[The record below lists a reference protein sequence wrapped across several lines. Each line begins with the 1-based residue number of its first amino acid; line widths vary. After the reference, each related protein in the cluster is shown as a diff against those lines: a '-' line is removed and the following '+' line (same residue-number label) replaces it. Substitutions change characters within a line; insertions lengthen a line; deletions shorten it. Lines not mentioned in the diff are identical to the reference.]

1 MLTLGRKGT
10 ADENRPQNQ
19 ENRARKRKGDEDRAP
34 NGSAK
39 RSRSTSSNSSTSIST
54 ISTNLSRSPT
64 PSLKRVD
71 PPRHRTSTRNAELG
85 KRRRRSTSSSPS
97 NTSEASARRLRKG
110 RTRDNSRN
118 TRRRRCATS
127 PDSRGRE
134 RHYHNNMMDDR
145 PDHDRRFSRSSRS
158 SSSSGTSESFVNQS
172 RRHSSEVGDRDVR
185 KRRSSGSPD
194 SPKRGKDFHSTRS
207 HRRTQSRGESRDR
220 SEVARSR
227 RSMTPGDRLRQN
239 QKYLNSSPRNRGPHL
254 SHDNDRYASG
264 FRGSDHDHTRATK
277 FAQPPWPPR
286 KERSL
291 SPFSKRLALT
301 QAMNRE
307 R

>member
-1 MLTLGRKGT
+1 MTLRRKGT
-10 ADENRPQNQ
+10 ADDKRAHNE
-19 ENRARKRKGDEDRAP
+19 ENRALKRKGDDNRTS

-39 RSRSTSSNSSTSIST
+39 RSRSISSSSSASIST

-64 PSLKRVD
+64 PTLKLAD
-71 PPRHRTSTRNAELG
+71 PPRHRTFTRNAELG
-85 KRRRRSTSSSPS
+85 KRRRRSISSSS
-97 NTSEASARRLRKG
+97 SYTSEEFSRRLREG

-134 RHYHNNMMDDR
+134 RHYQNNMMDDR
-145 PDHDRRFSRSSRS
+145 PDHDRRSSRNSRS
-158 SSSSGTSESFVNQS
+158 SSSSSTSESIMKQ
-172 RRHSSEVGDRDVR
+172 RRRQRSKVGDRNER
-185 KRRSSGSPD
+185 KRWSLRSPD
-194 SPKRGKDFHSTRS
+194 SPRRGKEFHSTRS

-227 RSMTPGDRLRQN
+227 RSMTPVDRLRQD
-239 QKYLNSSPRNRGPHL
+239 QKYLNSPPRNRGPHL
-254 SHDNDRYASG
+254 SNDNDRYGSG
-264 FRGSDHDHTRATK
+264 FRGSDHDNPRDSK
-277 FAQPPWPPR
+277 GAQSSRPPP

-301 QAMNRE
+301 QAMNRG